1 MDGKRA
7 VERKAKRTG
16 EVDGGAHATEET
28 EQRERKM
35 EGRKTNK
42 GCTQRDLERDR

>member
-1 MDGKRA
+1 MDGERA
-7 VERKAKRTG
+7 VEMKAERTG

-28 EQRERKM
+28 EQRERKI

-42 GCTQRDLERDR
+42 WCTHRDLERDR

>member
-1 MDGKRA
+1 MEGKRA
-7 VERKAKRTG
+7 VEMRAKRTG

-28 EQRERKM
+28 EQRERKI

-42 GCTQRDLERDR
+42 GCIHRDLEKDR